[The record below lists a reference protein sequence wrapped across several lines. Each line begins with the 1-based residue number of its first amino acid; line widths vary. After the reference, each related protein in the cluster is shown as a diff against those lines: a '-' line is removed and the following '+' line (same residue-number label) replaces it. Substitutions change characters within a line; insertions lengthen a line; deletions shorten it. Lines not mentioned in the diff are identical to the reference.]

1 MIKIDKR
8 KNYYL
13 TIDTETAN
21 GLDDSLVYDIGGAIH
36 DKKGRVYET
45 FSFVIYEVFVG
56 MKDLMKTAYYAEKI
70 PRYEADLQAGS
81 RKMVQY
87 NTARK
92 HIADLCKKYNV
103 RAIIAH
109 NARFDYRATNT
120 TQRYLTCSKYRY
132 FLPYGLPI
140 YDTLKMARDTIGKQ
154 KTYIQWCKNNGYMV
168 NNNRPRLTAEILYRY
183 ISGNNSFVEEHT
195 GLEDVLIE
203 KEIFAKCMR
212 QHKKMEK
219 RLFKD

>member
-1 MIKIDKR
+1 MIKIDQR

-21 GLDDSLVYDIGGAIH
+21 SLDDPLVYDIGGAIH

-56 MKDLMKTAYYAEKI
+56 MKDLMQTAYYAEKI
-70 PRYEADLQAGS
+70 PNYEDDLRAGI
-81 RKMVQY
+81 RKMVRY
-87 NTARK
+87 LTAKR
-92 HIADLCKKYNV
+92 HTAELCKKYNV

-195 GLEDVLIE
+195 GLEDV
-203 KEIFAKCMR
+203 
-212 QHKKMEK
+212 
-219 RLFKD
+219 